1 MISFEQA
8 AGSRAL
14 KDSLKRAL
22 NARFPQ
28 TVLLAGDDAAALKS
42 LANVLAA
49 GILCESAGEHPCGK
63 CLPCRKV
70 EQGIHPDLTVIDE
83 DESELKVDLARQ
95 LKAENAII
103 PNDGERRVTIIHH
116 AQNLNPMA
124 QNALLKELEEPPA
137 YAFFIL
143 TAEQPDALLQ
153 TVRSRCT
160 KFALEPA
167 HAAVSDEEAAKL
179 LAPYLSAIA
188 QRREDHMMLA
198 AIGLEKTPRRA
209 LLGVLGILQTAVR
222 DAVFAAK
229 GLPQPPL
236 QPALGAQTQALAG
249 AVTPERLLAVY
260 DFLDVLVDRVS
271 RNAASAAVTCAL
283 TSDVYRICYAS

>member
-63 CLPCRKV
+63 CLSCRKV
-70 EQGIHPDLTVIDE
+70 EQGIHPDLIVIDE
-83 DESELKVDLARQ
+83 GESELKVDLARQ

-103 PNDGERRVTIIHH
+103 PNDGARRVTIIHH

-143 TAEQPDALLQ
+143 
-153 TVRSRCT
+153 VRAAPSLRSSPRTPPCRTRRQQSCSR
-160 KFALEPA
+160 
-167 HAAVSDEEAAKL
+167 
-179 LAPYLSAIA
+179 
-188 QRREDHMMLA
+188 
-198 AIGLEKTPRRA
+198 
-209 LLGVLGILQTAVR
+209 
-222 DAVFAAK
+222 
-229 GLPQPPL
+229 
-236 QPALGAQTQALAG
+236 
-249 AVTPERLLAVY
+249 
-260 DFLDVLVDRVS
+260 
-271 RNAASAAVTCAL
+271 
-283 TSDVYRICYAS
+283 RICRPSPSAERIA